1 MPLNHN
7 MISTFTDIMASLLN
21 AGLNLQNSL
30 GLCASI
36 TNNVKV
42 KKLCLSLIEGMKR
55 GDSFYSAMKMYSSS
69 FSLLYQALVRL
80 GEQTG
85 SVGKVFERMGNYLQS
100 SKTIRDKII
109 NALIYPAIIL
119 FVAIM
124 GCFGIVLYILP
135 KMRDIF
141 QAFNSGGNNIN
152 VEIES
157 INNSL
162 WIFLGLF
169 TAFVV
174 SLVAIIVLYKVS
186 ERYALLFDSFILKV
200 PAVGTFISSIQTLNF
215 AFAMEML
222 TSSGI
227 TVSKALQESVTVV
240 SNRSFKKS
248 ITAINEELMRG
259 GILSKAFLDCKEFP
273 DYVGIWIAVGER
285 TGKVSHVFEQIRI
298 YFQNSINNST
308 QKMMNLIEPI
318 LLLLIGIVIFILV
331 IQFVL
336 PVFALYGRVL

>member
-1 MPLNHN
+1 M
-7 MISTFTDIMASLLN
+7 F
-21 AGLNLQNSL
+21 
-30 GLCASI
+30 
-36 TNNVKV
+36 V
-42 KKLCLSLIEGMKR
+42 LSK
-55 GDSFYSAMKMYSSS
+55 
-69 FSLLYQALVRL
+69 AL
-80 GEQTG
+80 
-85 SVGKVFERMGNYLQS
+85 F
-100 SKTIRDKII
+100 
-109 NALIYPAIIL
+109 
-119 FVAIM
+119 
-124 GCFGIVLYILP
+124 
-135 KMRDIF
+135 
-141 QAFNSGGNNIN
+141 
-152 VEIES
+152 
-157 INNSL
+157 
-162 WIFLGLF
+162 
-169 TAFVV
+169 
-174 SLVAIIVLYKVS
+174 
-186 ERYALLFDSFILKV
+186 LLFDSFILKV